1 MYNKNTIKSWTWKG
15 CYAKGRGPAW
25 AHGAL
30 QAPPLAGTAA
40 PGQFPPLRALRLS
53 LASAPS
59 HTHHVPKVLL
69 QTSRLSLTRAP
80 PFRAVSPHRPG
91 GASPLGKRCR
101 PWALRLS
108 IACRHPLARGL
119 TPGFALGA
127 GPLHR
132 LPLSEMLNWFD
143 FFFAEIAFWP
153 PAQKP
158 VGHDLTAV
166 SYGQNSGPKFLWEEK
181 LKSAAPTASQRFGS
195 LMRHDR
201 GFTYTLSHVTLG
213 SKYCRLHLQIIK
225 LSWESSRNFLR
236 VT

>member
-15 CYAKGRGPAW
+15 CCAQGREPAW

-30 QAPPLAGTAA
+30 QAPPLAGIAA
-40 PGQFPPLRALRLS
+40 PGQFPPSKSS
-53 LASAPS
+53 LPEPCLCSQS
-59 HTHHVPKVLL
+59 HSSRPQSTATKY
-69 QTSRLSLTRAP
+69 SRLSLTRAP
-80 PFRAVSPHRPG
+80 PFRAVSPHRQA

-101 PWALRLS
+101 PRALQLS
-108 IACRHPLARGL
+108 IARRHPLVLRRH

-132 LPLSEMLNWFD
+132 LPLSEMLNRFD

-166 SYGQNSGPKFLWEEK
+166 SSGQNSGPEFLWEGK
-181 LKSAAPTASQRFGS
+181 LKPAAPAASQRFGS
-195 LMRHDR
+195 LMRHDH

-213 SKYCRLHLQIIK
+213 SKYCRLHLQITK
-225 LSWESSRNFLR
+225 LSLR
-236 VT
+236 ELT